1 MIVTIESEYMLNRPK
16 STGIISAIILD
27 TIRRDSTSTLSGAL
41 QKVAFLVNNF
51 VFICFLPLP
60 GSGNV
65 FNTWQKI
72 YIYY

>member
-51 VFICFLPLP
+51 VFICFFPLP